1 MSARCVCASATVSLE
16 RLSCSASPAAAPAG
30 ARRAVGERGVELVG
44 VGLRIRR
51 ERKDRRE
58 RARRDLQHEVA
69 VGALR
74 KVGARLLERA
84 EAALEELI
92 EDNVMRQM
100 SVREASEL
108 STLMQCLCSVE
119 SLVLGE
125 VERESC
131 LQTVSGALD
140 ELQRFSDAVVQAV

>member
-1 MSARCVCASATVSLE
+1 MQTDFQGQNARVINGDVLDALASSLP
-16 RLSCSASPAAAPAG
+16 LK
-30 ARRAVGERGVELVG
+30 
-44 VGLRIRR
+44 
-51 ERKDRRE
+51 ERK
-58 RARRDLQHEVA
+58 VTK
-69 VGALR
+69 ALR
-74 KVGARLLERA
+74 ERA